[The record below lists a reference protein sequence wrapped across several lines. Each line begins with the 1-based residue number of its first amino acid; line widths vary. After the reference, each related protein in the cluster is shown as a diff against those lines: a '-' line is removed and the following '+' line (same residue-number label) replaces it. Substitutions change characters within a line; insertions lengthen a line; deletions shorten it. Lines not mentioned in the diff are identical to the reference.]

1 MFCPNCGTQVAE
13 GVRFCSKCGSAVNQA
28 PAAPVYQSAPQYV
41 IPVAPQPARENPM
54 IERVRTAV
62 RKIGG
67 SPLFLVVAICY
78 TLVQL
83 YALLTVGATGGN
95 VISGW
100 IPFLRE
106 FGFSSSD
113 INDMISAFNDTGWL
127 VKLISLTF
135 GILTMSG
142 LWAIFAASH
151 SSAKEPGTAGLT
163 IIRVVTILKLVCY
176 GIVMTILL
184 VSSLIGIAA
193 LSVYSEPEAMV
204 GVFVVFAAITALIFI
219 YHTKICATISRVKE
233 TLYTGKPNHRVSGFV
248 AVICFLLGGLAAIGT
263 IVNVVDVIPYWGRGM
278 ALRYLLG
285 QIIALFE
292 AIVPILIG
300 ILIFKYRGRMTRLEQ
315 EEDAPAAPVFV
326 QPVVTPVAPA
336 APAAPV
342 APVAEPVSEVA
353 PVEEAQEETAAEET
367 VN

>member
-163 IIRVVTILKLVCY
+163 IIRVVTADRLPSPEIIRTGRIYISISENFCLESA
-176 GIVMTILL
+176 IFLL
-184 VSSLIGIAA
+184 CLFYFC
-193 LSVYSEPEAMV
+193 LSQ
-204 GVFVVFAAITALIFI
+204 VVFLVREYGQHPVDLII
-219 YHTKICATISRVKE
+219 
-233 TLYTGKPNHRVSGFV
+233 
-248 AVICFLLGGLAAIGT
+248 
-263 IVNVVDVIPYWGRGM
+263 
-278 ALRYLLG
+278 
-285 QIIALFE
+285 
-292 AIVPILIG
+292 
-300 ILIFKYRGRMTRLEQ
+300 
-315 EEDAPAAPVFV
+315 
-326 QPVVTPVAPA
+326 
-336 APAAPV
+336 
-342 APVAEPVSEVA
+342 
-353 PVEEAQEETAAEET
+353 
-367 VN
+367 